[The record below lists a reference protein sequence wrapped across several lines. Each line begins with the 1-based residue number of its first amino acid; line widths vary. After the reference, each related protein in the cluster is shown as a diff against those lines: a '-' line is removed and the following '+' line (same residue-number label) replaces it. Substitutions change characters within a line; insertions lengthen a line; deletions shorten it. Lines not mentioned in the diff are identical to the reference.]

1 MSKNVKPYNNLQSK
15 KDQVKQMFDNI
26 SYKYDFLNQFLT
38 LGIDSLWR
46 KEVVKKINN
55 NPSEIL
61 DIATGTAD
69 IAILAAKHLNAQ
81 ITGLD
86 ISNEMLKIGQKKIN
100 NQNLE
105 NRIKLVSGDAENLVF
120 ENESFDAI
128 TIGFGVRNFE
138 NLNKGLNESFRVL
151 KKNGYLVILE
161 PSYPTKFPIKQFFS
175 LYFNYI
181 TPFIGNLISKD
192 FKAYRYLAKSVKEFP
207 SNQMFLNK
215 LKEIGFSK
223 CNFHS
228 LSFGVASLYVAI
240 K

>member
-26 SYKYDFLNQFLT
+26 SSKYDFLNQFLT
-38 LGIDSLWR
+38 LGIDNLWR

-161 PSYPTKFPIKQFFS
+161 PSYPTIFPLKQFFS

-192 FKAYRYLAKSVKEFP
+192 FNAYSYLAKSVKKFP

>member
-38 LGIDSLWR
+38 LGIDNLWR
-46 KEVVKKINN
+46 TEMVKKISN

-69 IAILAAKHLNAQ
+69 IAILAAKYLNAQ
-81 ITGLD
+81 VTGLD
-86 ISNEMLKIGQKKIN
+86 ISNKMLKIGQKKIN
-100 NQNLE
+100 NLKLE
-105 NRIKLVSGDAENLVF
+105 NRVKLVSGDAENLVF

-161 PSYPTKFPIKQFFS
+161 PSYPTKFPVKQFFT

-181 TPFIGNLISKD
+181 TPFIGSLISKD

-228 LSFGVASLYVAI
+228 LSFGIASLYVAI

>member
-38 LGIDSLWR
+38 LGIDNLWR
-46 KEVVKKINN
+46 TEMVKKISN

-69 IAILAAKHLNAQ
+69 IAILAAKYLNAQ
-81 ITGLD
+81 VTGLD
-86 ISNEMLKIGQKKIN
+86 ISNKMLKIGQKKIN
-100 NQNLE
+100 NQKLE
-105 NRIKLVSGDAENLVF
+105 NKIKLVSGDAENLVF

-161 PSYPTKFPIKQFFS
+161 PSYPTKFPVKQFFT

-181 TPFIGNLISKD
+181 TPFIGSLISKD

-228 LSFGVASLYVAI
+228 LSFGIASLYVAI